1 MLDCDSITQVKSK
14 ILSAVYKNTPFS
26 LRPPV
31 QEIDLEWQC
40 GQDAH
45 VVLQDFDL
53 TSKEELGLK
62 RVNTL
67 RHYGI
72 RNKAVVSLVPRLGQH
87 HQNTIHFGNGGST
100 IKSTSV
106 GPPTNNIYEEIPSSS
121 NNNPYSSNTL
131 MNNHHTLNHH
141 VMNNSQNN
149 SSCLPPGGG
158 ACYHLRVPDNLGMT
172 GSSTGSTST
181 DRTGMLKN
189 GKTIPEVYLTR
200 SAGHQQLNLL
210 GFPFCEN
217 SLICLE
223 VKSMTPHRGNIFL
236 FRFS

>member
-1 MLDCDSITQVKSK
+1 M
-14 ILSAVYKNTPFS
+14 
-26 LRPPV
+26 
-31 QEIDLEWQC
+31 
-40 GQDAH
+40 
-45 VVLQDFDL
+45 
-53 TSKEELGLK
+53 
-62 RVNTL
+62 
-67 RHYGI
+67 
-72 RNKAVVSLVPRLGQH
+72 
-87 HQNTIHFGNGGST
+87 
-100 IKSTSV
+100 

-149 SSCLPPGGG
+149 SSCLQPPGGG

-200 SAGHQQLNLL
+200 SGHQLNFFL
-210 GFPFCEN
+210 FPFCEN
-217 SLICLE
+217 S
-223 VKSMTPHRGNIFL
+223 
-236 FRFS
+236 